1 MAASTARTGSGRSPR
16 SGPRR
21 RTGCGWRRTRGWA
34 GRPVLDVDTN
44 NTILNDGCGGVW
56 TSPTIIERDNV
67 EIVAVADCHFE
78 SPPPYNERVLA
89 LNIADGSTKWVFFP
103 PRGDDPDCDFDFGA
117 TANLGTRSTG
127 RRPSSASAARTATA
141 TRWIRQGWRGRQGS
155 ERTPRVLPDR
165 GAHRPAPRR
174 PHHASAEPPPPPAS
188 PDRAARAP
196 HVPAPP
202 RGRGD
207 QLASGTG
214 DPPGRRDAEG
224 LRGEPHAA
232 RRRDAVDRRQCPA
245 HVRPPTARSARPP
258 GHPPA
263 ELAPD
268 RRRPQPARAS
278 AAHLIAPP
286 PSPHHRSRSPPR

>member
-1 MAASTARTGSGRSPR
+1 MTWTTARAAADGAVPLRRGRQWVASGSAMRPCLRRAVGCRQLQNSNIEMSVQLRAAPATALARARPAGRRYGSVDGTHRLRALTAVRASSPNWLWMA
-16 SGPRR
+16 
-21 RTGCGWRRTRGWA
+21 TNAGWA

-117 TANLGTRSTG
+117 SGNPGPRSTG
-127 RRPSSASAARTATA
+127 CRPSSASAARTATA

-155 ERTPRVLPDR
+155 ERTPRVLPHR

-174 PHHASAEPPPPPAS
+174 PHHASAA
-188 PDRAARAP
+188 
-196 HVPAPP
+196 
-202 RGRGD
+202 
-207 QLASGTG
+207 
-214 DPPGRRDAEG
+214 
-224 LRGEPHAA
+224 
-232 RRRDAVDRRQCPA
+232 
-245 HVRPPTARSARPP
+245 
-258 GHPPA
+258 
-263 ELAPD
+263 
-268 RRRPQPARAS
+268 
-278 AAHLIAPP
+278 
-286 PSPHHRSRSPPR
+286 

>member
-89 LNIADGSTKWVFFP
+89 LNIADGSTKWVFFR

-174 PHHASAEPPPPPAS
+174 PHHASAEPPPPAS
-188 PDRAARAP
+188 PDRAARAL
-196 HVPAPP
+196 HVPTPP
-202 RGRGD
+202 RRRSD

-245 HVRPPTARSARPP
+245 YVRPATARSARPP
-258 GHPPA
+258 GQPPA
-263 ELAPD
+263 EPAPD
-268 RRRPQPARAS
+268 RCRPQPARAS
-278 AAHLIAPP
+278 TPRLIAPP
-286 PSPHHRSRSPPR
+286 RPSPRPRSCPPTP

>member
-117 TANLGTRSTG
+117 TAYLGTALDG
-127 RRPSSASAARTATA
+127 
-141 TRWIRQGWRGRQGS
+141 
-155 ERTPRVLPDR
+155 TPAFLGICGKD
-165 GAHRPAPRR
+165 GYCY
-174 PHHASAEPPPPPAS
+174 SLDS
-188 PDRAARAP
+188 
-196 HVPAPP
+196 
-202 RGRGD
+202 
-207 QLASGTG
+207 
-214 DPPGRRDAEG
+214 
-224 LRGEPHAA
+224 
-232 RRRDAVDRRQCPA
+232 
-245 HVRPPTARSARPP
+245 
-258 GHPPA
+258 
-263 ELAPD
+263 
-268 RRRPQPARAS
+268 
-278 AAHLIAPP
+278 
-286 PSPHHRSRSPPR
+286 